1 MMVEV
6 LDTRSKLDHSAAL
19 WEALRHSTGRH
30 EIFLRHGWVAA
41 WFEHLADGC
50 APFILTASVAGAY
63 VAILPLALRHETWHR
78 LPVRTLIFP
87 AGLSS
92 GNIRGDLLARQE
104 YEDAA
109 AHNFIRHLQLLH
121 GAWQRWD
128 LTGLTADS
136 SGCRALQR
144 ALIEVGWRHTNWRA
158 DTELYFL
165 PVEGAWED
173 YLQRRGRSFRKNL
186 RMAHNR
192 LLQLPGMAFRSL
204 QTEAEIEQGVR
215 LLLELDGRCTKAER
229 EGVVRLL
236 GPVGDFYSKVI
247 NEFAREGKARIDLVL
262 QGDLPIASLVT
273 FLSGGTAV
281 FYYNAYM
288 SEYAHCA
295 PGRLLFERTASA
307 LWRDGLSEIDFNGR
321 TRFVRHW
328 SDCCRSIVSATVYAP
343 GVLGRLAWW
352 NREALEP
359 IRQAA
364 WRRGWCPITPTPRA
378 GVRAAAIERP
388 LPAALQA
395 APVSLFASG
404 RAALDAGLPALP
416 LQAGDEIAFPAYHCG
431 TELDAVLAAGLKP
444 RFYSVDRDM
453 RIEPEAIAA
462 VITERTRAVYVIHY
476 LGWPQAVTP
485 LVELCKKHALL
496 LIEDCAQ
503 ALYSAECENELED
516 SPAAPLGRHSAMAIF
531 SLHKFL
537 PLIDG
542 GALRWNLAS
551 KSPQGVALLQ
561 GDRYARLRGLF
572 TARSREYSG
581 WRAWLALLGN
591 LSDTLFRRLPLRHAR
606 MPLAMHSASMALLKC
621 LPHDAIIAQRRANNV
636 RLHGLFARY
645 AGFELPFPPTAPGFV
660 PLLFAVLAD
669 NAEPLVA
676 ALNANGI
683 EAGLHWPSFDS
694 RFPLSHFHA
703 VAFLK
708 AHLVVLPVHQE
719 MREQDFAVIEQVLYD
734 LRLPLAK
741 EHVAVAA

>member
-1 MMVEV
+1 MIVEV
-6 LDTRSKLDHSAAL
+6 LDTRAKLDRSRIS
-19 WEALRHSTGRH
+19 WEALRQATGRD
-30 EIFLRHGWVAA
+30 ELFLRHSWITT
-41 WFEHLADGC
+41 WFEYLAEGC
-50 APFILTASVAGAY
+50 EPFVLTATRNGKCA
-63 VAILPLALRHETWHR
+63 AILPLALRRETWHR
-78 LPVRTLIFP
+78 LPMHTLIFP
-87 AGLSS
+87 AGMTS
-92 GNIRGDLLARQE
+92 GNIRGDLLVLSGDE
-104 YEDAA
+104 NAA
-109 AHNFIRHLQLLH
+109 AESFVGHLQALQ

-128 LTGLTADS
+128 LTGLAADTPS
-136 SGCRALQR
+136 CRALQR
-144 ALIEVGWRHTNWRA
+144 ELAKAGWRQTAWRA
-158 DTELYFL
+158 DSELYFL
-165 PVEGAWED
+165 RIEGTWED
-173 YLQRRGRSFRKNL
+173 YLYKRGRSFRKNL
-186 RMAHNR
+186 RMARNR
-192 LLQLPGMAFRSL
+192 LAKFPGMNFRSM
-204 QTEAEIEQGVR
+204 QSEREIELG
-215 LLLELDGRCTKAER
+215 LLWLLELDGRSVKAER

-236 GPVGDFYSKVI
+236 GPVGAFYAEVI
-247 NEFAREGKARIDLVL
+247 RQFAREGKARIDFVL
-262 QGDLPIASLVT
+262 NNGTPIASLVSL
-273 FLSGGTAV
+273 LSGETAV
-281 FYYNAYM
+281 FYYNAYTA
-288 SEYAHCA
+288 EYAHCA
-295 PGRLLFERTASA
+295 PGRLLFDRVAAA
-307 LWRDGLSEIDFNGR
+307 LWRDGLREIDFNGR
-321 TRFVRHW
+321 TPFVRHW
-328 SDCCRSIVSATVYAP
+328 SDSCRSIVSANAYAP
-343 GVLGRLAWW
+343 GVFGRLAWW
-352 NREALEP
+352 NRETLEP
-359 IRQAA
+359 IRQAVR
-364 WRRGWCPITPTPRA
+364 RRGWCPITPTPRA

-388 LPAALQA
+388 LPTALQA
-395 APVSLFASG
+395 QPVAFFASG

-416 LQAGDEIAFPAYHCG
+416 LQTGDEIAFPAYHCG
-431 TELDAVLAAGLKP
+431 TELDAVLAAGLTP

-462 VITERTRAVYVIHY
+462 VITERTRAIYVIHY

-485 LVELCKKHALL
+485 LVELCKKHGLL

-503 ALYSAECENELED
+503 ALYSAECENELEN
-516 SPAAPLGRHSAMAIF
+516 SPGAPLGRHSAMAIF

-551 KSPQGVALLQ
+551 RSPQGVALLQ
-561 GDRYARLRGLF
+561 GDRYARLRGLL